1 MPVIPAL
8 EMEAGRSGVEGRLNY
23 KVSLYLTIASRK
35 ISGDTLVQFDA

>member
-23 KVSLYLTIASRK
+23 KVSLYLTIANK
-35 ISGDTLVQFDA
+35 DFWGHFGTV